1 VTRSLWQ
8 RWFSSSRHLAFS
20 RRRTELKGRGELP
33 ALEFLEDR
41 LAPSANWNNFGGNAQ
56 HTDIASVPAQP
67 IDQLL
72 WSTPLDLNPWGAVHY
87 GDPVFTGNN
96 TVIVPIKVTWDG
108 TTQGATN
115 FYEEGINDVTGAVLW
130 STAPTGSITA
140 ASNTSPIVITSPN
153 NGLSTGDVVTIGG
166 VLGNTAVNATYSNPT
181 WTITVLTPNTFSLNG
196 SMGNGTYTGG
206 GTWEFTTA
214 SSSSTSYIE
223 PQYNWLPPN
232 QAVYDPVTNRA
243 YFPGPGGTIDYISN
257 PDTSRGVVTPVQE
270 AFYGTSNYT
279 ANESAYNSSIYINTP
294 LTVDTLGNVYFGY
307 EVTGSN
313 PSGITEG
320 GIARISASGAVAYEL
335 AFAAAAS
342 DGQTPTDDGNW
353 TAAMGSAPA
362 LSNNGSVLYLG
373 VDDGGYSLS
382 GGEYNSYL
390 VGLNSTTLA
399 PVYSVRL
406 LDPTSGSGVPSS
418 GVQTTGNGAG
428 VIDVSSASPM
438 VAPDGSVFFGVF
450 GSNYNGSRGFLL
462 HFAGNLATEYTP
474 GAFGWDDT
482 ASIIPT
488 SMVPSY
494 TGTSSYLILSKYNNY
509 ANAEVGEPYGG
520 NGVDQIAILD
530 PYATQP
536 DPNYDPQPNG
546 QVMPVMKEIMTYASP
561 SPDLNNVNGG
571 DPNAVREWCTNG
583 TAVDPATDSVFVN
596 NEDGYTYEWNLGTGT
611 ITNAVEITL
620 GYGVPYTPTAL
631 SPNGEAFS
639 DNGGTLFALGG
650 YSNYTINTVPSAD
663 PAVVGNPITFTT
675 TLASTSGGPTPTG
688 SITYSYTSGA
698 NNPMNTPGSIVIL
711 GTVPLVNGV
720 ASYTATGLP
729 AAHYHV
735 VASYSGDSNYAV
747 GQTTLVQP
755 ILANTTTSVTSSAN
769 PSNFGS
775 SVTFTATVTPTSTS
789 FVPLGTVTFMDG
801 STVLGT
807 ASLNSLETG
816 PYSLAYNQATFTTS
830 SLPVGSDA
838 ITAVYN
844 GDQNFE
850 GSTSSALIQTVTF
863 QPATIS
869 GEVFNDLNGNGVKD
883 AGEPGLQGWTVEL
896 LSSDGTILNTTLSD
910 TNGNYSFTVVNPGPF
925 TIKEVPQSGWFITLP
940 AGGGTYTLTPASG
953 ATIANENFGDFQS
966 ATITGEVFNDLN
978 GDGLL
983 DNGEPGLQGWT
994 VNLFDSTGKLLSS
1007 VITDANGNYVLTG
1020 GGPGTLTVS
1029 EVVPA
1034 GWVQTLPTSPASYS
1048 VDVSSGGL
1056 LITGRNF
1063 GDFQQTTISGEL
1075 FVDLNDTGTMTAGDP
1090 GLSGWTVELL
1100 NASTSALLAT
1110 QTTSANGSYTF
1121 DVGPGSFR
1129 VREVVP
1135 AGWIQTTTNPADILV
1150 NSGSP
1155 STGVNFG
1162 NFQLGVI
1169 SGQTFQD
1176 FNGNGIQDVN
1186 DTALSGWTIQLLNP
1200 VTLSVLNSQ
1209 TTGANGT
1216 FSLVASGPGTYLVRE
1231 VLQSGWVQTTTNP
1244 AAIVITTSGT
1254 VVSGQNFGDFQLV
1267 AIGGQV
1273 FLDNN
1278 GDGSENGA
1286 DSGLQGWTIQLK
1298 NAGTGALIAS
1308 QTSDATGNYTFSN
1321 LGPGS
1326 YTVREVLHSGWLQ
1339 TTANPANITT
1349 SSGGT
1354 TTGVNFGDFQLGVI
1368 SGEIFQDTKGSGV
1381 LTSGDSGLPGWTVQ
1395 LLDATQGTI
1404 LQTRITDGSGNY
1416 QFSSIGPGTYKVRE
1430 VAQAGWAQTT
1440 ANPANGTISSGA
1452 TITGQNF
1459 GDFQLISI
1467 GGRVFVDTTADGID
1481 SPSKPG
1487 FNGFTVQLYRD
1498 VAGTGRLVQGA
1509 DPLVA
1514 STVSTTING
1523 QAGEY
1528 VFNGI
1533 GPGNY
1538 LVFEV
1543 KQSGL
1548 LQTAPAPLG
1557 AYSVVSLSGTNVFSN
1572 DFGNLGSPGQSFVY
1586 QLYLDMLHRRVD
1598 PTGMLY
1604 FSGALAQGA
1613 SRAQVVEG
1621 IESSQEYRTDE
1632 VNSLYQAY
1640 LGRNVDPTGLGSALA
1655 LLSST
1660 PFVLGSQNAFLQL
1673 QADILA
1679 STEFYQTQGGGTK
1692 TGFLA
1697 AVYHDVLGRAV
1708 DPSGAAGFGAA
1719 LSAGVS
1725 RTMIVKAILSS
1736 VEAEQVLVEGDY
1748 LTYLRR
1754 TAEVGGLD
1762 AFVSDLQ
1769 HGAQPGDV
1777 LTAILASDEYFSHV

>member
-1 VTRSLWQ
+1 MRNKARQAVPAWWTMSFWRQPWARRQTR
-8 RWFSSSRHLAFS
+8 
-20 RRRTELKGRGELP
+20 LKGRDERP

-56 HTDIASVPAQP
+56 HTDIASVTAQP
-67 IDQLL
+67 IDQLM

-87 GDPVFTGNN
+87 GDPVFAPNN

-115 FYEEGINDVTGAVLW
+115 FYEAGINDVTGAVLW
-130 STAPTGSITA
+130 STAPTGSITG
-140 ASNTSPIVITSPN
+140 ASDTSPIVITSPN

-166 VLGNTAVNATYSNPT
+166 VLGNTAVNATDSNPT
-181 WTITVLTPNTFSLNG
+181 WTITVLSPNTFSLDG
-196 SMGNGTYTGG
+196 STGNGTYTGG
-206 GTWEFTTA
+206 GTWEFSTA

-232 QAVYDPVTNRA
+232 QAVYDPITNRT

-257 PDTSRGVVTPVQE
+257 PDTARGVVTPVQE
-270 AFYGTSNYT
+270 AFYGTSNYM

-294 LTVDTLGNVYFGY
+294 LTVDSAGNVYFGFS
-307 EVTGSN
+307 ETGSN
-313 PSGITEG
+313 PSNLNDG
-320 GIARISASGAVAYEL
+320 GIARISPTGVGIYEL
-335 AFAAAAS
+335 GYAAV
-342 DGQTPTDDGNW
+342 GQSNDGNW
-353 TAAMGSAPA
+353 NPAMGSASA
-362 LSNNGSVLYLG
+362 LSNDGSILYLG
-373 VDDGGYSLS
+373 ITDSGYSFS
-382 GGEYNSYL
+382 GSEYNSYL

-399 PVYSVRL
+399 PVYSVHL

-418 GVQTTGNGAG
+418 GVQTNGNGAG
-428 VIDVSSASPM
+428 VIDISSASPM
-438 VAPDGSVFFGVF
+438 VAPDGSVFYGVF
-450 GSNYNGSRGFLL
+450 GSNYNGSRGYLL

-494 TGTSSYLILSKYNNY
+494 TGTSAYLILSKYNNY
-509 ANAEVGEPYGG
+509 ANSEVGEPYGG
-520 NGVDQIAILD
+520 NGVDQIAVLD

-561 SPDLNNVNGG
+561 SPDLSNINGG

-611 ITNAVEITL
+611 ITNAVEVTP
-620 GYGVPYTPTAL
+620 GYGVPYTPTAI
-631 SPNGEAFS
+631 SPNGEVFS

-650 YSNYTINTVPSAD
+650 YSNYSINTVPSAD

-698 NNPMNTPGSIVIL
+698 NNPLNTPGSIVIL

-720 ASYTATGLP
+720 ASYAAIGLP

-735 VASYSGDSNYAV
+735 VASYSGDSNYAA

-755 ILANTTTSVTSSAN
+755 ILATTTTSVTSSAN
-769 PSNFGS
+769 PSDFGS

-789 FVPLGTVTFMDG
+789 FVPIGTVTFMDG

-807 ASLNSLETG
+807 AALNSLETG
-816 PYSLAYNQATFTTS
+816 AYSLGYNQATFTTS
-830 SLPVGSDA
+830 SLPAGIDA

-850 GSTSSALIQTVTF
+850 GSTSSVLSQTVIF
-863 QPATIS
+863 QPATIN
-869 GEVFNDLNGNGVKD
+869 GEVFNDLNGNGVQD

-896 LSSDGTILNTTLSD
+896 LSSNGTILNTTLSD
-910 TNGNYSFTVVNPGPF
+910 TNGNYSFTIVSPGTF

-940 AGGGTYTLTPASG
+940 AGNGTYAVTPASG
-953 ATIANENFGDFQS
+953 ATITNENFGDFQS

-978 GDGLL
+978 GDGIL
-983 DNGEPGLQGWT
+983 DNGESGLQGRT
-994 VNLFDSTGKLLSS
+994 VQLFDSSGKLLSS
-1007 VITDANGNYVLTG
+1007 TLTDANGNYVLTG
-1020 GGPGTLTVS
+1020 GGVGTLTVA

-1034 GWVQTLPTSPASYS
+1034 GWVQTYPISPASYS
-1048 VDVSSGGL
+1048 VSATSGGL
-1056 LITGRNF
+1056 SFAGRNF

-1090 GLSGWTVELL
+1090 GLNGWTVQLL
-1100 NASTSALLAT
+1100 NATTNALVTT
-1110 QTTSANGSYTF
+1110 QTTSASGSYTF
-1121 DVGPGSFR
+1121 LVGPGSFR

-1135 AGWIQTTTNPADILV
+1135 AGWIQTTTNPADIV
-1150 NSGSP
+1150 VDSGIP

-1162 NFQLGVI
+1162 NFKLGI
-1169 SGQTFQD
+1169 INGQTFQD
-1176 FNGNGIQDVN
+1176 FNGNGVQDAN

-1200 VTLSVLNSQ
+1200 VTLSVLSSQ
-1209 TTGANGT
+1209 STGANGT
-1216 FSLVASGPGTYLVRE
+1216 FSFVASSAGTYLVRE
-1231 VLQSGWVQTTTNP
+1231 VLQSGWLQTTTNP

-1254 VVSGQNFGDFQLV
+1254 VVSSENFGNFQLV
-1267 AIGGQV
+1267 TIGGQV
-1273 FLDNN
+1273 FQDGN
-1278 GDGSENGA
+1278 GDGSKNGA
-1286 DSGLQGWTIQLK
+1286 DAGLQGWTIQLY

-1308 QTSDATGNYTFSN
+1308 QTSDATGSYTFSN
-1321 LGPGS
+1321 VGPGS
-1326 YTVREVLHSGWLQ
+1326 YSLREVLQSGWLQ
-1339 TTANPANITT
+1339 TTANPATITT
-1349 SSGGT
+1349 SSGGA
-1354 TTGVNFGDFQLGVI
+1354 TTGGNFGDFLLGVI
-1368 SGEIFQDTKGSGV
+1368 SGEVFQDTTGSGA
-1381 LTSGDSGLPGWTVQ
+1381 LTTGDSGLQGWTVQ
-1395 LLDATQGTI
+1395 LMDATQGTV
-1404 LQTRITDGSGNY
+1404 LQTQITDGSGNY
-1416 QFSSIGPGTYKVRE
+1416 QFSSVGPGTYKVRE
-1430 VAQAGWAQTT
+1430 VLQSGWVQTT
-1440 ANPANGTISSGA
+1440 VNPANGTISSG
-1452 TITGQNF
+1452 TTFTGQNF

-1467 GGRVFVDTTADGID
+1467 GGRVFVDTTADGVD
-1481 SPSKPG
+1481 SPNKPG
-1487 FNGFTVQLYRD
+1487 FNGFTIQLYRD
-1498 VAGTGRLVQGA
+1498 VAGTGQLVQGA

-1514 STVSTTING
+1514 STVSATLNG
-1523 QAGEY
+1523 QAGQY
-1528 VFNGI
+1528 VFDGV
-1533 GPGNY
+1533 GPGKY
-1538 LVFEV
+1538 IVFEV

-1548 LQTAPAPLG
+1548 LQTSPTPLG
-1557 AYSVVSLSGTNVFSN
+1557 AYSVVSLSGASVFSN
-1572 DFGNLGSPGQSFVY
+1572 DFGNLGSAGQSYVY

-1613 SRAQVVEG
+1613 SRAQVVED
-1621 IESSQEYRTDE
+1621 IESSPEYRTDE

-1640 LGRNVDPTGLGSALA
+1640 LGRNVDPTGLNFALS
-1655 LLSST
+1655 LLSAT
-1660 PFVLGSQNAFLQL
+1660 PFVLGSQNAFLQV
-1673 QADILA
+1673 QADILSSA
-1679 STEFYQTQGGGTK
+1679 EFYQTQGGSTNS
-1692 TGFLA
+1692 GFLA
-1697 AVYHDVLGRAV
+1697 AVYRDVLGRGV
-1708 DPSGAAGFGAA
+1708 DPTGAAAFGAA

-1725 RTMIVKAILSS
+1725 RTMIAKAILSS
-1736 VEAEQVLVEGDY
+1736 AEAEQVLVEGDY

-1754 TAEVGGLD
+1754 TADVGGLD
-1762 AFVSDLQ
+1762 AFVGDLQ
-1769 HGAQPGDV
+1769 HGAKPDDI
-1777 LTAILASDEYFSHV
+1777 LTVIIASDEYFSRV